1 MIGKKFQKQ
10 SFPSRY
16 MCVIDLYIFE
26 VIFWSLNVETLSMA
40 HSRRMPMDL
49 QTSIVECRKHWHW
62 KYLMKAWVRKKASA
76 DAEIQIMLQK
86 LVCNELMIR
95 NIHRI
100 KFSIVAKCATF
111 FACDTIV
118 SVNSACIFY
127 LVCLISK
134 CLLHFWAFLL
144 AGAKS
149 IVIETFNFA
158 QLTFPHFLL
167 LFIDL

>member
-86 LVCNELMIR
+86 WVCNQLMIR
-95 NIHRI
+95 TIHRI
-100 KFSIVAKCATF
+100 E
-111 FACDTIV
+111 
-118 SVNSACIFY
+118 
-127 LVCLISK
+127 L
-134 CLLHFWAFLL
+134 
-144 AGAKS
+144 
-149 IVIETFNFA
+149 FNCRYMCHLFCVRYDC
-158 QLTFPHFLL
+158 TCEFCMHFLPGM
-167 LFIDL
+167 FD